1 MATLEQVLAQ
11 TVNRPGAKVISA
23 ADVAKRLQ
31 SFSGNT
37 SEASSL
43 GTMPIIG
50 IRPDMVSGSK
60 QMIGGVERDVFVV
73 PVLVFDTTANKAI
86 WKTPSMSAL
95 IRTSVD
101 APFAGSIMAAE
112 TFVSDAAVLQAIHAH
127 VGNGDESAAD
137 LPAKHIRVEVKT
149 LEREYDGIKRNI
161 KYHGLYRVG

>member
-95 IRTSVD
+95 IRTSAD

-112 TFVSDAAVLQAIHAH
+112 TFVSDAAVLEAIHAH
-127 VGNGDESAAD
+127 VGNGDESAAA

-149 LEREYDGIKRNI
+149 LEREYDGVKRNI